1 MAKGRSA
8 KGDNKSHAKPAALRV
23 VERSTPRPID
33 EGATVRIVFLGG
45 LGEIGRNCMALE
57 SDGRIVVIDAGL
69 MFPEPNMY
77 GIDLI
82 LPDFTW
88 LRERA
93 ERVDAIVLTHGH
105 EDHTGALRYL
115 VRDVN
120 VPIYGSELTLGFARH
135 RLEEARVAHDLT
147 FIEVADGERRRI
159 GPFDVEFIPVTH
171 SVPSAHALAV
181 HTPIGIIVH
190 SGDFK
195 LDLTPIDGR
204 RTDVARL
211 AALGDEGV
219 ALLLAD
225 STNAEEPG
233 FTASEATVGGAL
245 RRLFLER
252 PKKRMVVA
260 CFASHIHRVQQII
273 NVAIEQNRKVVLL
286 GRSMENNVKLAR
298 KLNLLHA
305 DSAIFVD
312 PANID
317 RYPPGQICVICT
329 GSQGEPLSALAKL
342 SRGDGKFLK
351 VGRDDTVILSSHPI
365 PGNEWSVG
373 RVIDDL
379 HRSGAEVIH
388 SGHEPVHASGHA
400 RQGELRT
407 LLQLVRPRS
416 FVPIHGEYRHLV
428 HHADLALEMGVPDSR
443 IWVCEDGDVLVA
455 TSAQVRRDGTVPA
468 GFHYISGSTGDL
480 DETPLEDRRMLAE
493 HGVLLITAGVDKDT
507 GELAERVVLS
517 SRGWFDGE
525 HEQKLLASA
534 AEEVS
539 KALEEQLAMG
549 ERRADVLN
557 KVAQRAAGR
566 LIGQRFRRQPVIL
579 PAISVL

>member
-1 MAKGRSA
+1 M
-8 KGDNKSHAKPAALRV
+8 NC
-23 VERSTPRPID
+23 TPTVAND
-33 EGATVRIVFLGG
+33 AVRIVFLGG
-45 LGEIGRNCMALE
+45 LGEIGRNCMAIE
-57 SDGRIVVIDAGL
+57 ANGRIVVIDAGL

-93 ERVDAIVLTHGH
+93 DRVDAIVLTHGH

-115 VRDVN
+115 TRDVKA
-120 VPIYGSELTLGFARH
+120 PIYGSPLTIGFARH
-135 RLEEARVAHDLT
+135 RLEEAKLAGKLT
-147 FIEVADGERRRI
+147 FIEVEDGARRKI
-159 GPFDVEFIPVTH
+159 GPFEIEFIPVTH
-171 SVPSAHALAV
+171 SVPSAHALAL
-181 HTPIGIIVH
+181 HTPAGVVVH

-219 ALLLAD
+219 ALLMGD

-252 PKKRMVVA
+252 PNKRIVVA

-273 NVAIEQNRKVVLL
+273 NVANEQGRKVVLL
-286 GRSMENNVKLAR
+286 GRSMETNVKLAR
-298 KLNLLHA
+298 KLNLLHVETA
-305 DSAIFVD
+305 TFEDS
-312 PANID
+312 ANID
-317 RYPPGQICVICT
+317 RYEPGQICVICT

-342 SRGDGKFLK
+342 SRGDGRFLA
-351 VGRDDTVILSSHPI
+351 VGGQDTIILSSHPI

-388 SGHEPVHASGHA
+388 SGVEQVHASGHA

-416 FVPIHGEYRHLV
+416 FVPIHGEYRHMI
-428 HHADLALEMGVPDSR
+428 HHAELAVEMGVLENR
-443 IWVCEDGDVLVA
+443 VWVCEDGDVLELTEA
-455 TSAQVRRDGTVPA
+455 GVRRAGTVPA
-468 GFHYISGSTGDL
+468 GFHYIDGTTGDL
-480 DETPLEDRRMLAE
+480 DEAPLEDRRMLAE
-493 HGVLLITAGVDKDT
+493 HGVVLITAGVDKAS
-507 GELAERVVLS
+507 GRLEERARVTA
-517 SRGWFDGE
+517 RGWFEGE
-525 HEQKLLASA
+525 HE
-534 AEEVS
+534 
-539 KALEEQLAMG
+539 EQLMTVVAEAVNVALLEALDGG
-549 ERRADVLN
+549 ERDAANLT
-557 KVAQRAAGR
+557 KVVQRTAGR
-566 LIGQRFRRQPVIL
+566 LIGQKFRRQPVIM
-579 PAISVL
+579 PAVVVL

>member
-1 MAKGRSA
+1 VAKA
-8 KGDNKSHAKPAALRV
+8 H
-23 VERSTPRPID
+23 
-33 EGATVRIVFLGG
+33 VRISFLGG

-57 SDGRIVVIDAGL
+57 SGGRIVVIDAGL

-77 GIDLI
+77 GIDII

-93 ERVDAIVLTHGH
+93 DKVDGVVLTHGH

-115 VRDVN
+115 MRDIN
-120 VPIYGSELTLGFARH
+120 VPIYGAPLTIGFARH
-135 RLEEARVAHDLT
+135 RLEEAKMASKLE

-159 GPFDVEFIPVTH
+159 GPFEFEFIPVTH

-181 HTPIGIIVH
+181 HTEIGIIIH

-204 RTDVARL
+204 RTDMARL

-233 FTASEATVGGAL
+233 FTASESSVGGAL

-252 PKKRMVVA
+252 PNKRMVVA
-260 CFASHIHRVQQII
+260 CFASHLHRVQQII
-273 NVAIEQNRKVVLL
+273 NIAKEQNRRVVLL
-286 GRSMENNVKLAR
+286 GRSMESNVKLGR
-298 KLNLLHA
+298 KLHQLHA
-305 DSAIFVD
+305 ETAIFED
-312 PANID
+312 AANID
-317 RYPPGQICVICT
+317 RYEPGEICVICT

-342 SRGDGKFLK
+342 SRGDGRFLK
-351 VGRDDTVILSSHPI
+351 VGADDTVILSSHPI

-388 SGHEPVHASGHA
+388 SGNEPVHASGHA

-407 LLQLVRPRS
+407 LQQLVRPRS
-416 FVPIHGEYRHLV
+416 FVPIHGEYRHMV
-428 HHADLALEMGVPDSR
+428 HHADLAISMGVPANR
-443 IWVCEDGDVLVA
+443 VWICEDGDVLEASA
-455 TSAQVRRDGTVPA
+455 TGVRRHGTIPA

-480 DETPLEDRRMLAE
+480 DEGPLEERRLLAE
-493 HGVLLITAGVDKDT
+493 HGVILITAGVDKKT
-507 GELAERVVLS
+507 GQLAQRARVS
-517 SRGWFDGE
+517 SRGWFEGS
-525 HEQKLLASA
+525 HEIQLLDAVA
-534 AEEVS
+534 AAVS
-539 KALEEQLAMG
+539 DALSDALKGG
-549 ERRADVLN
+549 ERDADALN
-557 KVAQRAAGR
+557 KQAQRAAGR
-566 LIGQRFRRQPVIL
+566 LIGQKYRRQPLIL
-579 PAISVL
+579 PAITVL